1 MLLSYHNYCNKSI
14 LANQINIYE
23 KDFNNDSLIAGDV

>member
-1 MLLSYHNYCNKSI
+1 MLLGYCNYCNKSNLVI
-14 LANQINIYE
+14 QIIFYE